1 MSSNLDPKP
10 KYDFRTCL
18 KKSEVLKPD
27 VFEKWLSENPD
38 PSDIED
44 AAGLVKQKLLTEWQA
59 KYLLSGRYRL
69 HLGNYQ
75 LLTRVR
81 RDSFGDRFVA
91 LHPQLGRTVQLQ
103 VLPVELT
110 DESDRRERFL
120 NKARRAGELG
130 HPNLAHVFDID
141 MHQGRY
147 YLVTEYSPSM
157 SLAELDAPS
166 LSAVK
171 IATIIRDSIAGLK
184 HAHERSV
191 VHEYLSMDNVLITE
205 QDVVKI
211 SQIALSP
218 LTKQSTQMAKENVS
232 PEQGDLLAVVRM
244 GRRLLNHLPS
254 STTTRQLTK
263 LVSNLNTKD
272 EKVFTESLAEL
283 ESWIEQSTVE
293 SPSQQPVE
301 NYQADT
307 KDPVAVTDG
316 EIERL
321 KNNAQLTETQKAK
334 SRRRTSQAWEAG
346 PGSSNVGR
354 FSSLAAVTITV
365 GLLAYFG
372 LQAIRKS
379 APSRPSSQN
388 QTALQDR
395 NDSTI
400 RHRSLIGP
408 KTMGLL
414 DPSDLVT
421 NQAGPS
427 PNGTPVVPATQPLL
441 PPPVVNPNAFGPKP
455 DESESSP
462 KAAAETSKS
471 TVPAAG
477 QQAKRT
483 EGTDKPPSTST
494 KSDSVPMAKTPSKNP
509 STKTSA
515 KSKTQKNN
523 AQKPK
528 NAEPPEPFDGFPK
541 FVDLP
546 TTEST
551 DEVILGTLKQ
561 SSIHLLAMELKTAA
575 GIGKGKTDF
584 SLERNETTKRQWTLL
599 AKKTPRNKG
608 DAVGQFDFDKP
619 SGQIKFHWLPEAASS
634 RIANYVRNCALKMKL
649 ANTSRTLAL
658 RSPVILSD
666 LKLTR
671 DKPSAKVE
679 SAIEWIPDPKQL
691 TVELLP
697 IKKSGF
703 PEIVIES
710 PIVQPGTPSI
720 IHFHKA
726 AGNRF
731 MWLQLDTS
739 IRKKANFDLRL
750 MLKHA
755 DGTVQP
761 IARSNDLKKLVTLL
775 RAAAADAQQ
784 EYDANKDITPPKG
797 KVTKFKEFVAKLKSN
812 AKKTLKQSEIAR
824 ENIQIVES
832 FYDRGIP
839 MRLMFRTDDYQI
851 VLLES
856 IASSP

>member
-18 KKSEVLKPD
+18 KKSEVLTPD
-27 VFEKWLSENPD
+27 VLEKWLSENPD
-38 PSDIED
+38 PSDTED

-171 IATIIRDSIAGLK
+171 IATIIRESIAGLK

-427 PNGTPVVPATQPLL
+427 PNGTPAVPATQPPL

-462 KAAAETSKS
+462 KTAAETSKS

-561 SSIHLLAMELKTAA
+561 SSIHLLALELKTAA

>member
-1 MSSNLDPKP
+1 
-10 KYDFRTCL
+10 
-18 KKSEVLKPD
+18 
-27 VFEKWLSENPD
+27 
-38 PSDIED
+38 
-44 AAGLVKQKLLTEWQA
+44 
-59 KYLLSGRYRL
+59 
-69 HLGNYQ
+69 
-75 LLTRVR
+75 
-81 RDSFGDRFVA
+81 
-91 LHPQLGRTVQLQ
+91 
-103 VLPVELT
+103 
-110 DESDRRERFL
+110 
-120 NKARRAGELG
+120 
-130 HPNLAHVFDID
+130 
-141 MHQGRY
+141 
-147 YLVTEYSPSM
+147 
-157 SLAELDAPS
+157 
-166 LSAVK
+166 
-171 IATIIRDSIAGLK
+171 
-184 HAHERSV
+184 
-191 VHEYLSMDNVLITE
+191 
-205 QDVVKI
+205 
-211 SQIALSP
+211 
-218 LTKQSTQMAKENVS
+218 
-232 PEQGDLLAVVRM
+232 
-244 GRRLLNHLPS
+244 
-254 STTTRQLTK
+254 
-263 LVSNLNTKD
+263 
-272 EKVFTESLAEL
+272 
-283 ESWIEQSTVE
+283 
-293 SPSQQPVE
+293 
-301 NYQADT
+301 
-307 KDPVAVTDG
+307 
-316 EIERL
+316 
-321 KNNAQLTETQKAK
+321 
-334 SRRRTSQAWEAG
+334 
-346 PGSSNVGR
+346 
-354 FSSLAAVTITV
+354 
-365 GLLAYFG
+365 
-372 LQAIRKS
+372 
-379 APSRPSSQN
+379 
-388 QTALQDR
+388 
-395 NDSTI
+395 
-400 RHRSLIGP
+400 
-408 KTMGLL
+408 
-414 DPSDLVT
+414 
-421 NQAGPS
+421 
-427 PNGTPVVPATQPLL
+427 
-441 PPPVVNPNAFGPKP
+441 
-455 DESESSP
+455 
-462 KAAAETSKS
+462 
-471 TVPAAG
+471 
-477 QQAKRT
+477 
-483 EGTDKPPSTST
+483 
-494 KSDSVPMAKTPSKNP
+494 MAKTPSKNP

-561 SSIHLLAMELKTAA
+561 SSIHLLALELKTAA